1 MNPANVKM
9 AMNNVFN
16 MPNIQ
21 MRTAIIKN
29 MKENSAPALAFW
41 SFSKI
46 LESKRSMNYLPS
58 TLAAAGSTR
67 VTLTLTSST
76 MIPV

>member
-1 MNPANVKM
+1 MNPAKVNK

-16 MPNIQ
+16 KPNIQ
-21 MRTAIIKN
+21 MRTAIMKKT
-29 MKENSAPALAFW
+29 KENSAPALVFW

-46 LESKRSMNYLPS
+46 LESKRSMDYLPS